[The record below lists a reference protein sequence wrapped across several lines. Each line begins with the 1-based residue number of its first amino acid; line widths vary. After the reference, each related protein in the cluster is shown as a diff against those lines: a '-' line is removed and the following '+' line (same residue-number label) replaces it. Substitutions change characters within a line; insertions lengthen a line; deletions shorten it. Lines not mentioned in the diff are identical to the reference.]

1 MKKKKLISIL
11 MTAVLT
17 FTSVAPQ
24 SALYA
29 NAEGDV
35 IVEEIS
41 EEDAGDETVSNDEA
55 EEDTLSDNTAEEESI
70 LENECVSGNDAESI
84 SEDEAA
90 SVSENEAVSENEVYE
105 ETVSGNAADE
115 KELPAGIKGMPEG
128 YALSEREAEIKADMI
143 NHDVLVELKNAVAGV
158 DYVEDQVYCVAET
171 EEYAQQIA
179 EAYGIELVEYNY
191 QVAIFSTKDSVM
203 EVPELVEISA
213 DPDLE
218 LPPLSPN
225 YLAYENKQDPVEY
238 AQINSIDYN
247 AKKNETLG
255 WEEVIQKYIPN
266 RDPYLYP
273 DNASYQWWH
282 DMMDT
287 YPAWGAYRGVD
298 FSDSGISVAIIG
310 SGIDVTHEELQGH
323 TNVVNIS
330 SGTDRQG
337 TQVAGI
343 IGATA
348 NNGKGGAGVAPGVQL
363 IGYNTDMSSTG
374 MVQALNDAVANGRRI
389 VCISDRRGGYN
400 PTEFSAINAAY
411 EAGVTMLAP
420 AGDESANN
428 TNYPAQY
435 DHVIAVGAVQQDGK
449 RASFST
455 YGKGIVD
462 VYAPGVEMSDLSIAK
477 AQGSSM
483 ACAAAAGACAL
494 YMSIMGPVD
503 PDRMST
509 VLTNNTVKCSS
520 NDAGAGIV
528 NIARMLEAETTA
540 PIIRL
545 YKNDGTLIK
554 EIDSGKSGD
563 VTTDTDAYL
572 QIIPITT
579 GNEEN
584 KEKDNQIFFS
594 LTGRA
599 PAFDKYGY
607 AEGGTFLTNDGKVSV
622 LGFYNQSND
631 KKEEKMIVKACC
643 VSGMGV
649 TSKVTTISVII
660 RPIRFKGIHLS
671 NIPKGSLAEG
681 ASWQLYA
688 YLDRPGIMSHQIE
701 KCKWEITSGNEIATI
716 SSKGLVKA
724 KKGKSGEVAV
734 RCSYTEAGVTKE
746 ATTTLTIAD
755 RAQVKSFK
763 VSDSKVKLSFKRSSD
778 KLGLETSKII
788 TVSDIINTKNED
800 ITASDDVYF
809 YWETSNYPVVRV
821 DYSGNGKEATLVAK
835 QKGTATITCKVC
847 DGSNKKIK
855 IKVRVISLVDNI
867 YIYGQS
873 CIAAGSSAK
882 YKATVV
888 GVIDYAMDVEYKPD
902 DKRIIW
908 SISQTSG
915 GEEVNELPGV
925 KIDPKSGKVTVT
937 AKNIDSFYVVAT
949 ANDGGGAVT
958 TERIRITD
966 KKTGSIVLKPEEDDS
981 LCRIQ
986 CDKKGS
992 LKKVQL
998 YTVDVQATTGIYE
1011 DALKVKA
1018 VVDTDTPVKWK
1029 SSNEKVAGIGSSG
1042 DTVWISAYGAGT
1054 SRITCT
1060 ADDGSG
1066 RKASFI
1072 VKVIVPVSNLMLSN
1086 ETLITQFNKSSNEPY
1101 SRLGVGNT
1109 TKTKVTVGDTYGK
1122 PAKVKVTWDY
1132 ELVEAKW
1139 DGASSSYIVG
1149 ALTDDE
1155 LAKAKAA
1162 KLYSGSNGKL
1172 SFRKDYAAALAAAG
1186 LKDVKL
1192 AVRLTATATDGSN
1205 IKAKKLFI
1213 PSNRVERMWFT
1224 DKDGKELKTIEV
1236 KAKDDFG
1243 LDESILLGMK
1253 AEYSCIYKT
1262 EKETNSLCDGNVSS
1276 SDTAVATAYLNDSGD
1291 FKISYGKQKG
1301 TATITCKAVDG
1312 SGKKCTIKVIV
1323 K

>member
-35 IVEEIS
+35 IIEDIS
-41 EEDAGDETVSNDEA
+41 EEDGEDETVSNDEA
-55 EEDTLSDNTAEEESI
+55 EEDTLSDNTAEEENIS
-70 LENECVSGNDAESI
+70 ENECVSGNDAESI

-90 SVSENEAVSENEVYE
+90 SVSENEAVSENEVDE
-105 ETVSGNAADE
+105 ETVSDNAADE

-128 YALSEREAEIKADMI
+128 YALSEKEAEIKADMI

-203 EVPELVEISA
+203 EVLELVEISA

-310 SGIDVTHEELQGH
+310 SGIDVTHEELKGH
-323 TNVVNIS
+323 INVVNIS

-337 TQVAGI
+337 TQVADI

-348 NNGKGGAGVAPGVQL
+348 NNGKDGAGVAPGVQL

-428 TNYPAQY
+428 INYPAQY

-477 AQGSSM
+477 VQGSSM

-520 NDAGAGIV
+520 NDAGAGVV
-528 NIARMLEAETTA
+528 NVARMLEAETTA

-579 GNEEN
+579 GKEEK
-584 KEKDNQIFFS
+584 KENNNQIFFS

-607 AEGGTFLTNDGKVSV
+607 AEGGTFLTTDGKVDIMDIYYQMV
-622 LGFYNQSND
+622 D
-631 KKEEKMIVKACC
+631 KEDETHVFKTCC
-643 VSGMGV
+643 INGMGV
-649 TSKVTTISVII
+649 MGKVTTLTVNIKPRQLKS
-660 RPIRFKGIHLS
+660 IHLS
-671 NIPKGSLAEG
+671 NLPKGPLAEG

-688 YLDRPGIMSHQIE
+688 YLDRPGIMSHQIK

-724 KKGKSGEVAV
+724 KKGKFGEVAV
-734 RCSYTEAGVTKE
+734 RCSYTENGVTKE

-855 IKVRVISLVDNI
+855 IKVRVISLVNTI
-867 YIYGQS
+867 YLYGPS
-873 CIAAGSSAK
+873 CIAVGSSVK
-882 YKATVV
+882 YKAIADGVV
-888 GVIDYAMDVEYKPD
+888 DYSMGIEYKPD
-902 DKRIIW
+902 DKRVCW
-908 SISQTSG
+908 SLRETDSG
-915 GEEVNELPGV
+915 EDVKQLPGV
-925 KIDPKSGKVTVT
+925 KIDSKSGKVTVT

-958 TERIRITD
+958 TERIQITD

-981 LCRIQ
+981 LYRIQ
-986 CDKKGS
+986 CNKKGS

-998 YTVDVQATTGIYE
+998 HTVDAQATTGIYE

-1086 ETLITQFNKSSNEPY
+1086 ETLITQFNKPSNEPY

-1109 TKTKVTVGDTYGK
+1109 TKTNVTVGDTYGK

-1132 ELVEAKW
+1132 ELVEARW

-1162 KLYSGSNGKL
+1162 KLYSGSNGRL

-1253 AEYSCIYKT
+1253 AEYSCIDKT

-1301 TATITCKAVDG
+1301 TATITCKSVDG